1 MENFLPIKNNINL
14 LRDPN
19 TNSIVNSNTS
29 DYNNYMILRNNK
41 NMEKNKIS
49 NLEGEIKNIKNDI
62 EEVKY
67 LLKTLLKENT

>member
-29 DYNNYMILRNNK
+29 DYNNYMILKNNK